1 MEYGLTDIQEY
12 YANTGA
18 LMRAAEDAR
27 RRRGREGKVGCS
39 IVEYFGGEG
48 SEPKEIEDVLKLE
61 YRSKLL
67 NPKWAGAMV
76 SQGSGGAFEVSQRMT
91 ALLGWGATA
100 NFSENF
106 VWDQA
111 VETYVE
117 DAEMADR
124 LRKSNPEAFR
134 NVLRRSIEAARRG
147 MWDADE
153 DKLEMLMEL
162 YREMD
167 DKLEGVE

>member
-1 MEYGLTDIQEY
+1 M
-12 YANTGA
+12 
-18 LMRAAEDAR
+18 
-27 RRRGREGKVGCS
+27 
-39 IVEYFGGEG
+39 
-48 SEPKEIEDVLKLE
+48 
-61 YRSKLL
+61 
-67 NPKWAGAMV
+67 
-76 SQGSGGAFEVSQRMT
+76 SQRMT

-124 LRKSNPEAFR
+124 LRRSNPEAFR